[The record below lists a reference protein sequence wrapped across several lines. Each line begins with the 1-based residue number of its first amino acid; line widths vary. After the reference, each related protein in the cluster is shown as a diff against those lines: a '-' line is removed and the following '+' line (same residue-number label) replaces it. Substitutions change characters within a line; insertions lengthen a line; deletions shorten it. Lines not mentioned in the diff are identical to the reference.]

1 MPGKG
6 PVKTS
11 SELRMK
17 EPPKAGGGELT
28 RRLEWTQAMRARGSV
43 NSNVGVQPSGCL
55 LTSPAIR
62 RRASAPTKRS
72 LSLAESVGARAKDE
86 PVVAGCGG
94 AHGFW
99 IGWRPDEAELRGRA
113 LASRSLGTRGNWPAR
128 FVATSTP
135 GGIATPRPSAS
146 TRPTGGA
153 ARCTWSTSAP
163 SSAAE
168 FASLRG
174 RMARPGVRGWLAL
187 RQESRGRL
195 AKPRRWLRLRDVS
208 PLVGHAMPGATCPAR
223 ARPTI
228 PARGVCGR
236 QAARFRV
243 FRPRRR
249 GNVGAISAATFV
261 SHPKAGEDGRGLPA
275 RRALARLGRDVL
287 VNAPAAFPVRPAD
300 GGGAHADGSVSRDA
314 SWPFSAIP
322 VADSPL
328 TRHHPRSLCACPPFL
343 VHFVHFV
350 VLVRSRPIL
359 PDALAQFRAVFLKP
373 SQAGRGSWAVR

>member
-195 AKPRRWLRLRDVS
+195 GKPRRWLRLGDV
-208 PLVGHAMPGATCPAR
+208 PPPGRTCHAWCHVPGP
-223 ARPTI
+223 RPTHD
-228 PARGVCGR
+228 PRPWRLWAPSGAFSRFSSPSEGKCGR
-236 QAARFRV
+236 QATCFRV
-243 FRPRRR
+243 LRPRRSQ
-249 GNVGAISAATFV
+249 VGCV
-261 SHPKAGEDGRGLPA
+261 
-275 RRALARLGRDVL
+275 LARTML
-287 VNAPAAFPVRPAD
+287 
-300 GGGAHADGSVSRDA
+300 
-314 SWPFSAIP
+314 
-322 VADSPL
+322 
-328 TRHHPRSLCACPPFL
+328 
-343 VHFVHFV
+343 
-350 VLVRSRPIL
+350 
-359 PDALAQFRAVFLKP
+359 
-373 SQAGRGSWAVR
+373 